1 VAIVDARGGVS
12 RRDYDYFRYD
22 FIQSSCCDEN

>member
-22 FIQSSCCDEN
+22 FIQSS